1 MGVLHLGGMTL
12 GSVFKKPETTCYPF
26 ETKPAPEG
34 LKGHVVNDPETCIL
48 CGICAKRCPAG
59 AIAVDRAKRTWT
71 CDGFQCIQ
79 CFVCVLEC
87 PKDSLSMDTAY
98 TAPATAKEKVQCV
111 IPK

>member
-34 LKGHVVNDPETCIL
+34 LKGHVVNDPEKCIL
-48 CGICAKRCPAG
+48 CGICSKRCPAG
-59 AIAVDRAKRTWT
+59 AITVDRAKRTWS
-71 CDGFQCIQ
+71 CNGFQCIQ
-79 CFVCVLEC
+79 CFVCVYEC
-87 PKDSLSMDTAY
+87 PKSCLSMEPSY
-98 TAPATAKEKVQCV
+98 TTPATEKEALKYD

>member
-26 ETKPAPEG
+26 EKKPAPEG
-34 LKGHVVNDPETCIL
+34 RKGHVVNDVDTCIL

-59 AIAVDRAKRTWT
+59 AITVDRAVRTWEVN
-71 CDGFQCIQ
+71 GFRCIQ
-79 CFVCVLEC
+79 CFVCVREC
-87 PKDSLSMDTAY
+87 PKNCLSMDTAY
-98 TAPATAKEKVQCV
+98 TTPAPTKETVKYH